1 MIKEIGIGFFTGIIA
16 TVFGTMLATSFLSDL
31 PIMEALESM
40 YTNELLAKVMTI
52 GAIANFIAFFG
63 FLKQKRE
70 YRARGVLLATI
81 CLSVVMVII
90 NIL

>member
-1 MIKEIGIGFFTGIIA
+1 MIKEIGIGFLVAIIA
-16 TVFGTMLATSFLSDL
+16 TAFGTLLATSFLSDL
-31 PIMEALESM
+31 PVIEALESM
-40 YTNELLAKVMTI
+40 YNNNLLSKVMTL

-63 FLKQKRE
+63 FLKRKQE

-81 CLSVVMVII
+81 CIALSMVII